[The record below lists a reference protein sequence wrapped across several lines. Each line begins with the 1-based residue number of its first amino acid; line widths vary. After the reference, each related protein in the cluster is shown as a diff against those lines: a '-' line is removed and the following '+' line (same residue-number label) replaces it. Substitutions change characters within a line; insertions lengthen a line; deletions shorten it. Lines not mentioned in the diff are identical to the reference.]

1 LACLAA
7 VVYGAR
13 VAERFDIQIARD
25 NKIVL
30 IRFRGRLV
38 RTLTGAPAAKIADA
52 VAAGNDDEAQLLV
65 ARNTGNFK
73 RGNER

>member
-13 VAERFDIQIARD
+13 VAERFDIQVARD
-25 NKIVL
+25 KVL

-38 RTLTGAPAAKIADA
+38 RTLTGAAAAKVSEA
-52 VAAGNDDEAQLLV
+52 VAAGDDANAQLLV

>member
-13 VAERFDIQIARD
+13 VAERFDIQVARD
-25 NKIVL
+25 KVL

-52 VAAGNDDEAQLLV
+52 VAAGNDDQAQMLV

>member
-1 LACLAA
+1 LARLAA

-25 NKIVL
+25 KVL

-38 RTLTGAPAAKIADA
+38 RTLTGAAAAKIADA